1 MKLSVESREELIRK
15 LSAKVAEGALSL
27 AEISRISG
35 VHESQTSRII
45 GGKFKTLSASVMQIC
60 RTLGVDPDADPVAMR
75 LNGALYRLWDGS
87 PEDADR
93 IVRVL
98 DGLANLRLK

>member
-1 MKLSVESREELIRK
+1 
-15 LSAKVAEGALSL
+15 
-27 AEISRISG
+27 
-35 VHESQTSRII
+35 
-45 GGKFKTLSASVMQIC
+45 MQIC